1 MLKYEFSYR
10 GSKGELIEGSLSIIG
25 DIITT
30 EYKGKATVSVHLE
43 PTYKNNI
50 RRAFNTNQIANINKE
65 VFKLGQGST
74 NKIEKITKEIAI
86 YLTRLARNDAKNGLK
101 NGKWVKDIHIKT
113 LIDYL
118 VSINL
123 IDYDTRYYSRYVKEP
138 FVIMSPMI
146 DKLPSIS
153 SPFDPL

>member
-1 MLKYEFSYR
+1 MV
-10 GSKGELIEGSLSIIG
+10 I
-25 DIITT
+25 
-30 EYKGKATVSVHLE
+30 
-43 PTYKNNI
+43 KNNI
-50 RRAFNTNQIANINKE
+50 K
-65 VFKLGQGST
+65 
-74 NKIEKITKEIAI
+74 KITKEIAI

-138 FVIMSPMI
+138 LQDALNLGKDLNLF
-146 DKLPSIS
+146 DYKTNAFEYYDNSIS
-153 SPFDPL
+153 KSMNWTRDKEHIVEFESGKDNGVHIILNADNIADLEKNQKANTTYKKYQKKYDKKTTK